1 MNRSTHST
9 ARPNPGVHPAP
20 AGPRLTVFCLGLVA
34 LFCLA
39 GVPRNCA
46 AEPVLLRD
54 PAFASPQRP
63 GVPFD
68 HDRHSENL
76 DCTLCHHAFENGQNI
91 WEPDMETRC
100 SACHGAD
107 DNGRLGL
114 RQAWHRQ
121 CIGCHEG
128 EPAAPVMCGECH
140 VRSAGDRP

>member
-1 MNRSTHST
+1 MNHLIHSPSSPRSGTNAASV
-9 ARPNPGVHPAP
+9 PGRK
-20 AGPRLTVFCLGLVA
+20 AGLLGLLA
-34 LFCLA
+34 LICCLA
-39 GVPRNCA
+39 SAPRNCA

-54 PAFASPQRP
+54 PAFMAAQRP

-76 DCTLCHHAFENGQNI
+76 DCTLCHHAFENGQNV
-91 WEPDMETRC
+91 WEPDMEARC

-121 CIGCHEG
+121 CIGCHEK
-128 EPAAPVMCGECH
+128 ETAAPVMCGECH
-140 VRSAGDRP
+140 VRGDGGKP